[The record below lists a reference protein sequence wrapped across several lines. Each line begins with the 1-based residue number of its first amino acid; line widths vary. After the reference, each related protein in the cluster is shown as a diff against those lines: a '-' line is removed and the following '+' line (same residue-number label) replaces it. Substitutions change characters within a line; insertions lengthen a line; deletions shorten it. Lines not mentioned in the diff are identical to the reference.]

1 MKFERKRLNGGEEIT
16 NRSFKDAMEHAGLTN
31 PPCFCANPS
40 ITIMKRGTE
49 ADSIF
54 WCECEMCKRQ
64 YQPAWTRNGA
74 VYYLIEAHQKKKDPY
89 KLGLPKPDR
98 TAPKIGYV
106 REVPKQARKSRK
118 QRRKK

>member
-1 MKFERKRLNGGEEIT
+1 MKFEVRRLNGGEEIT
-16 NRSFKDAMEHAGLTN
+16 RRSFTDAMEHAGIKN
-31 PPCFCANPS
+31 PPCFCAKPS

-74 VYYLIEAHQKKKDPY
+74 VFYLKEAHAKNKDPY
-89 KLGLPKPDR
+89 DHGLPKPDR
-98 TAPKIGYV
+98 SEPKVGYV
-106 REVPKQARKSRK
+106 RSVVKQKRK
-118 QRRKK
+118 RRKR